1 MLVERIEHKWIAAF
15 QRTFALCKVQP
26 GEVVAIVAESQSR
39 RVNVEL
45 ARLALEA
52 MGARPFEISI
62 PSPALTGPAQTE
74 PGFERVVLR
83 PGRPDR
89 RLRGH
94 RRCS

>member
-45 ARLALEA
+45 ARLALRFGVREV
-52 MGARPFEISI
+52 G
-62 PSPALTGPAQTE
+62 
-74 PGFERVVLR
+74 
-83 PGRPDR
+83 
-89 RLRGH
+89 
-94 RRCS
+94 